1 MTYYLN
7 FLINF
12 NLISDLNFN
21 NIIQFE
27 YITNTYI
34 YFFTFSSTVLL
45 FLIKLLSI
53 ILLCITNI
61 IVLNYINLP
70 LFMGKKPTP
79 QQIGTAIG
87 IIAGGVSIVADGL
100 AIADRLRGNG
110 SGGGGSDKNNEN
122 DNDTE
127 DEDDNKDKNT
137 AKKEEG
143 SDKASDNANTSG
155 NTNKG

>member
-1 MTYYLN
+1 MIYYLN

-12 NLISDLNFN
+12 NLVSDLNFN

-27 YITNTYI
+27 YIINTFI
-34 YFFTFSSTVLL
+34 SFFTFSSTVIL

-53 ILLCITNI
+53 MLLCITNI
-61 IVLNYINLP
+61 IVLNYISLS

-100 AIADRLRGNG
+100 AIADRFRGSG
-110 SGGGGSDKNNEN
+110 SGGSGSGNNN

-127 DEDDNKDKNT
+127 DEDDNKDKET

-143 SDKASDNANTSG
+143 SNKASDNTNTSG

>member
-1 MTYYLN
+1 MIYYFN
-7 FLINF
+7 FLINS
-12 NLISDLNFN
+12 NLVSDLNFN
-21 NIIQFE
+21 SIIQIE
-27 YITNTYI
+27 YIIINSFI
-34 YFFTFSSTVLL
+34 SFLTFSL

-53 ILLCITNI
+53 MLLCITII
-61 IVLNYINLP
+61 IVLNYISLS

-100 AIADRLRGNG
+100 AIADRFRGSG
-110 SGGGGSDKNNEN
+110 SGGSGSGKNNDN

-127 DEDDNKDKNT
+127 DEGDNKDKET

-143 SDKASDNANTSG
+143 SDKASDNTNTSG